1 MIDKFKKIADAVQF
15 LRLPSVALGLF
26 CVIAITTIIFGSR
39 SQEGDYFAIPGFV
52 GMVWSLNTYSFLVY
66 FRTVPVK
73 SDQSWNF
80 IRRMKRK
87 ILRAGYLIMGVF
99 FIVTTIGA
107 IFVSSRMIYIWSLD
121 FG

>member
-1 MIDKFKKIADAVQF
+1 MIDKLKKIADAVQF
-15 LRLPSVALGLF
+15 LRLPSVALGLI
-26 CVIAITTIIFGSR
+26 CVIAITTIIFGSK
-39 SQEGDYFAIPGFV
+39 SQEGNYFAIPSFV

-80 IRRMKRK
+80 IRRMKRR
-87 ILRAGYLIMGVF
+87 ILRAGYLIMGVL

-107 IFVSSRMIYIWSLD
+107 IFVSSRMIRIWFRD
-121 FG
+121 YG

>member
-15 LRLPSVALGLF
+15 LRLSSVALGLF

-39 SQEGDYFAIPGFV
+39 SQEGDYFAIPSFV

-80 IRRMKRK
+80 IRRMKLK